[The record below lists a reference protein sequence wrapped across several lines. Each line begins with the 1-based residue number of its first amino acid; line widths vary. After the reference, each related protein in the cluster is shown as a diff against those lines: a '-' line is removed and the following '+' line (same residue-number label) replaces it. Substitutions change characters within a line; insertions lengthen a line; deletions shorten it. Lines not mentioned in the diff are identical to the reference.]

1 MKYTVLQLWPVEG
14 VNSFFFFTARY
25 YLKASLLSV
34 TLDDYLESDLRSGK
48 WKYK

>member
-14 VNSFFFFTARY
+14 VNSFFFFTAQY
-25 YLKASLLSV
+25 YLKVSLQV